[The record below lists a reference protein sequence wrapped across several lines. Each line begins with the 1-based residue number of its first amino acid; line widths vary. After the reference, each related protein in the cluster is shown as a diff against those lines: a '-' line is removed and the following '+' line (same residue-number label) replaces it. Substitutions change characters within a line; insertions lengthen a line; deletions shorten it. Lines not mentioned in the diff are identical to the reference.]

1 MLPRFSIAPAS
12 HLPKARHRD
21 GFLEVEP
28 KGRFV
33 GFLRQYV
40 ILDFKGPGTT
50 AAAVTVHSGLLWIDG
65 GVRAKAEILNPF
77 QRRVGFI
84 PRKERDHECDDGD
97 DQGQMFHQRQP
108 KHLGTQFGQSSAVS
122 VICPNACP
130 ESRVWTPE

>member
-1 MLPRFSIAPAS
+1 M
-12 HLPKARHRD
+12 
-21 GFLEVEP
+21 
-28 KGRFV
+28 
-33 GFLRQYV
+33 

-84 PRKERDHECDDGD
+84 PRKKRDHECDDGD

-108 KHLGTQFGQSSAVS
+108 KHLGTQFGTRVRQCQSYAQ
-122 VICPNACP
+122 
-130 ESRVWTPE
+130 TPVRSPAFGLQNRPFRRTTVRK